1 MINIIGNNIIDY
13 SWNNRSIYWKFHKNI
28 ESYKKRKYLILII
41 LFCIWTILGISFS
54 IFDYFRI
61 QRVIESQGGSNF
73 GGGLGNTLIFIWYA
87 WAGGY
92 FVIFLIFIYVN
103 EQIKKY
109 EKYPYL
115 FYWRKYYY
123 Y

>member
-1 MINIIGNNIIDY
+1 MKKYQNN
-13 SWNNRSIYWKFHKNI
+13 HQPNI
-28 ESYKKRKYLILII
+28 ENSTWQLYNDIDQYKKKTYLKLLLIFISWTVLCLILHI
-41 LFCIWTILGISFS
+41 LDNI
-54 IFDYFRI
+54 RI
-61 QRVIESQGGSNF
+61 QGIIERQGGSST

>member
-61 QRVIESQGGSNF
+61 QRVIESQVGSST
-73 GGGLGNTLIFIWYA
+73 GGGLGHTLLLIWFIWAIGYLILFIIFIILWIIINDFEKNLYS
-87 WAGGY
+87 
-92 FVIFLIFIYVN
+92 FLY
-103 EQIKKY
+103 K
-109 EKYPYL
+109 
-115 FYWRKYYY
+115 
-123 Y
+123 